1 MYNPTKVDI
10 RKLKKIVARAE
21 EIAEWGKTHWFT
33 TSEEDPGQGATRRA
47 LAANVDLVMAAGGDG
62 TVRAVAETLRGRGI
76 PIALLPLGTGNILA
90 RNLGLPLNSIERSVA
105 DAFTGADHPIDLGL
119 SEITREG
126 GEVEENVF
134 LVMAGL
140 GLDARMIAL
149 TDSKLKK
156 AVGWLAYVDAGMRA
170 LPSLKPV
177 RLRYSVDSGPER
189 QLSVHT
195 ILIGNCG
202 ALPGGILLMPDAK
215 PDDGILDVAA
225 LRPQGRLGWLRVW
238 NKVTWE
244 NGVLRKTA
252 AGRKI
257 IDLSKDV
264 KDVSYFQCRSLGI
277 TVDHP
282 YAFQLD
288 GDEFGKVVSVRIRVE
303 PGALTV
309 KVPA

>member
-21 EIAEWGKTHWFT
+21 SNAGWGKSHWFV
-33 TSEEDPGQGATRRA
+33 TSETDSGQGATRRA
-47 LAANVDLVMAAGGDG
+47 LAVKADVVMAAGGDG
-62 TVRAVAETLRGRGI
+62 TVRAVAETLRGSSI
-76 PIALLPLGTGNILA
+76 PIALLPLGTGNLLA
-90 RNLGLPLNSIERSVA
+90 RNLNLPLGNLEHSISI
-105 DAFTGADHPIDLGL
+105 AFTGADRPIDLGI
-119 SEITREG
+119 SEITRAN
-126 GEVEENVF
+126 GEIDENAF

-156 AVGWLAYVDAGMRA
+156 AVGWLAYVDAGVRA

-177 RLRYSVDSGPER
+177 KLHYSVDEGPER

-202 ALPGGILLMPDAK
+202 ALPGGILLIPDAK
-215 PDDGILDVAA
+215 PDDGLLDIAA

-238 NKVTWE
+238 NKITWE
-244 NGVLRKTA
+244 NGVLRKSK
-252 AGRKI
+252 AGRRI

-264 KDVSYFQCRSLGI
+264 KDVRYFQCRSLRI
-277 TVDHP
+277 TADEPH
-282 YAFQLD
+282 AFQLD
-288 GDEFGKVVSVRIRVE
+288 GDEFGEAVSVLNRVE
-303 PGALTV
+303 HHGLTV